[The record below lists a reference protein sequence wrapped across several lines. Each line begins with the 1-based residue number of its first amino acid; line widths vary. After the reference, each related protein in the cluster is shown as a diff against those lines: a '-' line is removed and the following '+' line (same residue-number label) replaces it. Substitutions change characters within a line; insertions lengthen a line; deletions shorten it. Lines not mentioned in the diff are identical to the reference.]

1 MYLHVPL
8 LLFLLSNAAP
18 GDAALFSRGSD
29 RLSSAVQHVHRHVI
43 KRSTGLLDDLR
54 LAYAGM
60 RLQQQPQVLFQQDK
74 LYCVNNGGKGI
85 AGIATSG
92 TISASSVTSSDS
104 PGISSSYSSAPSSI
118 AASSTSLASVTKP
131 TSAGSPTSPATSAA
145 PSSTAAAGST
155 SSSAPSSPWQV
166 AQSYQG
172 SSFFDGWDFQDSP
185 DTTTHGVA
193 TYLDR
198 DSAQSANLIEINS
211 AGNAVMRVETTPTV
225 SNYRKSIRITTQ
237 YNYTGGLI
245 VLDAVHM
252 PTGCGTWPAFWSNGP
267 NWPAGGEID
276 MVEGVNDYTNNQVT
290 LHTNP
295 GCTMPSSDP
304 NALDI
309 TGTLV
314 ATTDCSA
321 TDTGNAGCGVRAS
334 QTNSYGAAFNGIGGG
349 VYATLWDDDGIKTWF
364 FPRSSIPSDL
374 ANGAPQPDSW
384 GTPMASFP
392 ASSCDPFKYFYQHT
406 AIFDTTLC
414 GDWAGGVWSA
424 AGVPGQDQSCAAL
437 TNVQSCEDF
446 VLNNGASFSE
456 AYWEVKSVKIYQK
469 SS

>member
-8 LLFLLSNAAP
+8 FLVLLVNVAP
-18 GDAALFSRGSD
+18 SDAALFSRGSD
-29 RLSSAVQHVHRHVI
+29 KLSSAATHVHRHVI
-43 KRSTGLLDDLR
+43 KRSTGLLDDIR
-54 LAYAGM
+54 LAYAGI
-60 RLQQQPQVLFQQDK
+60 RQQKPQALLQQPK
-74 LYCVNNGGKGI
+74 LHCVNNAGKGL
-85 AGIATSG
+85 AGIAPG
-92 TISASSVTSSDS
+92 
-104 PGISSSYSSAPSSI
+104 GISTSNATGSDVPAGSSSSS
-118 AASSTSLASVTKP
+118 AASSSIGSSRRPTSLTATP
-131 TSAGSPTSPATSAA
+131 IAASPTSPVSSASAPSATGAA
-145 PSSTAAAGST
+145 PSSP
-155 SSSAPSSPWQV
+155 SSSASSSPWKV

-193 TYLDR
+193 LYIDR
-198 DSAQSANLIEINS
+198 DSAQAANLIEIND

-225 SNYRKSIRITTQ
+225 SQYRKSIRITTQ
-237 YNYTGGLI
+237 YSYTGGLI

-290 LHTNP
+290 LHTDP

-304 NALDI
+304 SALDI
-309 TGTLV
+309 TGTLI

-321 TDTGNAGCGVRAS
+321 SETGNAGCGVRGS
-334 QTNSYGAAFNGIGGG
+334 QTNSYGAAFNSIGGG

-364 FPRSSIPSDL
+364 FPRNSIPSDL
-374 ANGAPQPDSW
+374 ANGAPQPDLW
-384 GTPMASFP
+384 GNPMASFP

-414 GDWAGGVWSA
+414 GDWAGGVWGA
-424 AGVPGQDQSCAAL
+424 AGVPGQEQSCAAR
-437 TNVQSCEDF
+437 TNVQTCEDF
-446 VLNNGASFSE
+446 VLNHGSSFTD

>member
-8 LLFLLSNAAP
+8 LLFLLANVAP
-18 GDAALFSRGSD
+18 SDAALFSRGSD
-29 RLSSAVQHVHRHVI
+29 RLSTAARHVHRHVI
-43 KRSTGLLDDLR
+43 KRSTGLLDDIR
-54 LAYAGM
+54 LAYAGI
-60 RLQQQPQVLFQQDK
+60 RLQQKPQVALQQTK
-74 LYCVNNGGKGI
+74 LYCTNNAGKGL
-85 AGIATSG
+85 AGIASG
-92 TISASSVTSSDS
+92 GTSASNATSADDPGSSSSPSPTAPATSPASVTMS
-104 PGISSSYSSAPSSI
+104 PTAG
-118 AASSTSLASVTKP
+118 SSTSPAS
-131 TSAGSPTSPATSAA
+131 SAAA
-145 PSSTAAAGST
+145 PSATGATSN
-155 SSSAPSSPWQV
+155 SSSSSSSSPWKV

-172 SSFFDGWDFQDSP
+172 SSFFDGWDFQNSP

-193 TYLDR
+193 MYIDR

-225 SNYRKSIRITTQ
+225 SQYRKSIRITTQ
-237 YNYTGGLI
+237 FSYTGGLI

-295 GCTMPSSDP
+295 GCSMPSSDP
-304 NALDI
+304 NSLDI

-314 ATTDCSA
+314 ATTDCA
-321 TDTGNAGCGVRAS
+321 AAETGNAGCGVRGS

-384 GTPMASFP
+384 GNPMASFP

-424 AGVPGQDQSCAAL
+424 SGVPGQDQSCAAR
-437 TNVQSCEDF
+437 TNVQTCEDF
-446 VLNNGASFSE
+446 VLNNGSSFTE